1 MMLRDAEGL
10 CVCIVIVCVNMQC
23 TLVLFG
29 GIEKTVVHLLW
40 HKEPNITHRI
50 QKECSG
56 KCGSICSARFLQF
69 CPLIALLLS
78 GHFKMIII
86 KYL

>member
-1 MMLRDAEGL
+1 MMLRDSEGL
-10 CVCIVIVCVNMQC
+10 CVCIVRVCVNSQR

-50 QKECSG
+50 QKECVSVAV
-56 KCGSICSARFLQF
+56 CVQHAFCSSVHL
-69 CPLIALLLS
+69 
-78 GHFKMIII
+78 
-86 KYL
+86 